1 MAMATNYEAMAQLIR
16 SFSGQENTIGVP
28 RVYVRLMNSLEGG
41 VFLSQLI
48 FWSDK
53 GGREDGW
60 FYKTYQEWWDDIN
73 LSEYEVRKWAKVL
86 VKQGVLE
93 TKVMRANG
101 SPTVHYRL
109 DMAKFSEWILK
120 FLRNENEKSQEPKAK
135 IQDSITEITT
145 ETTTELA
152 DPQTDKSNDDLSVE
166 PPIEP
171 QQATFLAFP
180 AGYAVTKNG
189 SQHGKKKRG
198 KAPSPPNP
206 NTQPI
211 MDAYVAELGRKPANY
226 AKESAFAKRLAE
238 DGYAP
243 EQVQIVYRRM
253 KAEPFWASKFLSLS
267 KVHEQIG
274 EVFPPPSSTVTVNG
288 SSGSKSSYHFLTDE
302 TMFL

>member
-1 MAMATNYEAMAQLIR
+1 MATNYDAMAQLIR

-28 RVYVRLMNSLEGG
+28 RAYVRLMNSLEGG

-86 VKQGVLE
+86 TRQGVLE

-109 DMAKFSEWILK
+109 DMTKFSEWILK
-120 FLRNENEKSQEPKAK
+120 FLRNENEKSQEPKEK

-145 ETTTELA
+145 ELT
-152 DPQTDKSNDDLSVE
+152 DPQPDKSNDDLSVE
-166 PPIEP
+166 PPVEP
-171 QQATFLAFP
+171 HQATLLTFP
-180 AGYAVTKNG
+180 AGFVVTKNG

-238 DGYAP
+238 DGYTP

-253 KAEPFWASKFLSLS
+253 KDEPFWVSKFLSLS

-274 EVFPPPSSTVTVNG
+274 EVFPPPNSAV
-288 SSGSKSSYHFLTDE
+288 SGSKSSYHFLTDE